1 MDIATLTINTD
12 NEIQARAILS
22 LLTEAEE
29 NGDLDFAFNCRIGQ
43 VTERVEFDNA
53 L

>member
-1 MDIATLTINTD
+1 MDMATLTISTN

-22 LLTEAEE
+22 LLSEAEE
-29 NGDLDFAFNCRIGQ
+29 NGDLDFPFNCRIGQ
-43 VTERVEFDNA
+43 VTEKVEFDNA

>member
-1 MDIATLTINTD
+1 MDAATLTINTD
-12 NEIQARAILS
+12 NEIQARAILTV
-22 LLTEAEE
+22 LEAAEE

>member
-1 MDIATLTINTD
+1 MDTATLIINT
-12 NEIQARAILS
+12 EKETQAREILS

-29 NGDLDFAFNCRIGQ
+29 NGELDFAFNCRIGQ
-43 VTERVEFDNA
+43 VTEKVEFDNA